1 MTNLLVIKSVR
12 QDGALSSS
20 HWQLKGVGEVVVTL
34 TLVGEVGELVGVEEG
49 HAVADEQL
57 YKQSRNNQ
65 ENYKERKVMSKITWK
80 QRSSSDGEQSERSPS
95 WSHWVQYGSSHWAN
109 FRQMWRG
116 AGSWHEPCWDAGRI
130 WQGLQRRY
138 HQTWGTDWGCGQT
151 RGFWRHAHSRSAPDI
166 IIFSSSTKIFH
177 KESWTFFKYN

>member
-80 QRSSSDGEQSERSPS
+80 QRSSSDGEQSKRSPT
-95 WSHWVQYGSSHWAN
+95 SS
-109 FRQMWRG
+109 
-116 AGSWHEPCWDAGRI
+116 SVPP
-130 WQGLQRRY
+130 RRPRPP
-138 HQTWGTDWGCGQT
+138 GGCGLGRSRRSCGCCNRPGRWPCQIRST
-151 RGFWRHAHSRSAPDI
+151 SQQNSPSLSFYPRRRLSRGLR
-166 IIFSSSTKIFH
+166 SSSSYTT
-177 KESWTFFKYN
+177 SSNPNLPLSPWDRGRTRW

>member
-130 WQGLQRRY
+130 WQGLQWRY
-138 HQTWGTDWGCGQT
+138 HQTCINVRPWPRFTLWIRFT
-151 RGFWRHAHSRSAPDI
+151 PPESYLKI
-166 IIFSSSTKIFH
+166 ISPPSPLNHTKIL
-177 KESWTFFKYN
+177 